1 MRKIYSIKGLSLR
14 PVLVRSAGLAILL
27 SAFGLYSCDRT
38 RNDKGYE
45 YFPDMAHSLAYETYS
60 ANPNFEDGS
69 TMRTPP
75 EGTVP
80 RGQLPYEYPAT
91 LEGRTQAGLEL
102 QNPLEPLPEV
112 IERGKELYT
121 VFCSNCHGTLGDG
134 KGDLFTSGKYPIPP
148 KSLITEEFKA
158 KPQGETFHVITRGW
172 GVMGSHAAQI
182 KPEDR
187 WKIVTYVE
195 KELQGK

>member
-1 MRKIYSIKGLSLR
+1 MLKLHPSSRPPFRPALFRVVGIAFLMAAIGLS
-14 PVLVRSAGLAILL
+14 G
-27 SAFGLYSCDRT
+27 CDRT
-38 RNDKGYE
+38 RNQKGYE

-75 EGTVP
+75 EGTVS
-80 RGQLPYEYPAT
+80 REQLPYTYPAT
-91 LEGRTQAGLEL
+91 LDGRTQAGLEL
-102 QNPLEPLPEV
+102 KNPLGPEADV
-112 IERGKELYT
+112 LLQGKELYR
-121 VFCSNCHGTLGDG
+121 VYCSNCHGSLGDG
-134 KGDLFTSGKYPIPP
+134 KGELFTSGKYPIPP
-148 KSLITEEFKA
+148 KSLITDEFKA
-158 KPQGETFHVITRGW
+158 KPSGETFHVITRGW

-187 WKIVTYVE
+187 WKIVTFIE